1 RRHRARLRD
10 TQGPRGCTLCL
21 YRPAGE
27 YPPHSHQY
35 LGAGGATADDAR
47 LSGVRRSGR
56 SDVLWTKLPGL
67 VPARRRVCREDS
79 ARGTPTRY
87 SGRAAEK
94 IRSRHQSDNRQ
105 GARHRRAADAT
116 RPRRRGDR
124 MTRREFITL
133 LGGSSL
139 LSPFAASA
147 QRLGR
152 TYHLAFVSAN
162 PREAPQHVALLDEL
176 RRDGFVEGQ
185 NLIVDQRGFSI
196 DFGKFPDVTAA
207 LVKSPVDAIVCSGEV
222 ALKAAQQVT
231 RTIPILGVA
240 DDMLAAVLGRSLA
253 RPGGN
258 TTGIS
263 ILATELD
270 AKRQELLIELLP
282 NVRRMAALADP
293 NSTEVGR
300 LKALKDATHASGVE
314 LSTYTVDNAEKI
326 VPVIDKAMTSGAE
339 AINFL
344 WSPLFTSNRH
354 GIIEHVTAVGVPSIH
369 HLPEIVEDGGLI
381 GYGARLTLMYRQMA
395 RLLVKV
401 LRGTAPADLPV

>member
-1 RRHRARLRD
+1 M
-10 TQGPRGCTLCL
+10 
-21 YRPAGE
+21 
-27 YPPHSHQY
+27 
-35 LGAGGATADDAR
+35 
-47 LSGVRRSGR
+47 
-56 SDVLWTKLPGL
+56 K
-67 VPARRRVCREDS
+67 
-79 ARGTPTRY
+79 
-87 SGRAAEK
+87 
-94 IRSRHQSDNRQ
+94 
-105 GARHRRAADAT
+105 
-116 RPRRRGDR
+116 
-124 MTRREFITL
+124 RREFIAL

-147 QRLGR
+147 QQLGR

-196 DFGKFPDVTAA
+196 DFGKFPEVTAA

-231 RTIPILGVA
+231 
-240 DDMLAAVLGRSLA
+240 
-253 RPGGN
+253 
-258 TTGIS
+258 
-263 ILATELD
+263 
-270 AKRQELLIELLP
+270 KRQELLIELLP
-282 NVRRMAALADP
+282 NARRMAALADP

-314 LSTYTVDNAEKI
+314 LSTYMVDNAEKI
-326 VPVIDKAMTSGAE
+326 VPVIDEAKTSGAE

-344 WSPLFTSNRH
+344 SSPLFTSNRH
-354 GIIEHVTAVGVPSIH
+354 IIIEHVTALRLPSIH

-401 LRGTAPADLPV
+401 LRGTAPADLPVEQPAIFELVVNLKTAAAIGLAVPSTLLLRADKVIE

>member
-1 RRHRARLRD
+1 MISKMKRRD
-10 TQGPRGCTLCL
+10 
-21 YRPAGE
+21 
-27 YPPHSHQY
+27 
-35 LGAGGATADDAR
+35 
-47 LSGVRRSGR
+47 
-56 SDVLWTKLPGL
+56 
-67 VPARRRVCREDS
+67 
-79 ARGTPTRY
+79 
-87 SGRAAEK
+87 
-94 IRSRHQSDNRQ
+94 
-105 GARHRRAADAT
+105 
-116 RPRRRGDR
+116 
-124 MTRREFITL
+124 FITL

-147 QRLGR
+147 QQLGR

-196 DFGKFPDVTAA
+196 DFGKFPEVTAA

-240 DDMLAAVLGRSLA
+240 DDMLAAGLVRSLA

-263 ILATELD
+263 ILATELGG
-270 AKRQELLIELLP
+270 KRQELLIELLP
-282 NVRRMAALADP
+282 NARRMAALADP

-326 VPVIDKAMTSGAE
+326 VRVIDEAKTSGAE

-344 WSPLFTSNRH
+344 SSPLFTSTRH
-354 GIIEHVTAVGVPSIH
+354 IIIKHVTALRLPSIH

-401 LRGTAPADLPV
+401 LRGTAPADLPVEQPAIFELVVNLKTAAAIGLAVPSTLLLRADKVIE